1 MDWVVLGGPL
11 SIVGGTGMTM
21 VHTRMVLVLTG
32 RYWAS
37 TGVTL
42 VHTGRDG
49 GGP

>member
-32 RYWAS
+32 
-37 TGVTL
+37 VTL